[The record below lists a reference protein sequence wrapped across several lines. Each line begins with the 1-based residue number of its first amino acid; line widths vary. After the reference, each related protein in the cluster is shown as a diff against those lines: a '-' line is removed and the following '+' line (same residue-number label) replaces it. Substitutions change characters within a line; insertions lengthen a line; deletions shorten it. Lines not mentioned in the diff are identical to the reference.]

1 MTDTFKDK
9 ICIITG
15 GTSGIGF
22 AVAEELLSRGAVVY
36 VIGSRESSV
45 EKAKPRLKEYQN
57 ARYAAVDVA
66 DFEAVKK
73 LIDTVVSENGRI
85 DYLFNNAGIAMTY
98 PTEHVPYEQWKGVI
112 DTNIMGVVNG
122 VYNVLPIMLKQGF
135 GHIINT
141 SSMGG
146 LLWPS
151 YQTVYVLTKSA
162 VLSMTCCMRY
172 EFAERNIQVQAV
184 CPANVATEI
193 FKGSTPPPGSMPV
206 KEAAVEI
213 LKGVEQNDA
222 VIILPKEFESPVA
235 RMKSDPKFEDWV
247 YSETARIRYEEV
259 QKGLPPV
266 GMADFS
272 TYSGD
277 NK

>member
-22 AVAEELLSRGAVVY
+22 AVAEELLARGAVVY
-36 VIGSRESSV
+36 VVGSRQASV
-45 EKAKPRLKEYQN
+45 EKAKPRLKNYPN
-57 ARYAAVDVA
+57 AHYAALDVA
-66 DFEAVKK
+66 DFAAVKQ

-85 DYLFNNAGIAMTY
+85 DYLFNNAGLAMTY
-98 PTEHVPYEQWKGVI
+98 PTELIPYDQWKAVI

-146 LLWPS
+146 LTWPA

-162 VLSMTCCMRY
+162 ILSMTWCMRY
-172 EFAERNIQVQAV
+172 EYAERNIQIQAV

-193 FKGSTPPPGSMPV
+193 FKGSAPPPGSMPV
-206 KEAAVEI
+206 KDAAVEI
-213 LKGVEQNDA
+213 LKGVEQNEA
-222 VIILPKEFESPVA
+222 IIILPKEFGSMVTRA
-235 RMKSDPKFEDWV
+235 KSDPQFEHWL
-247 YSETARIRYEEV
+247 YTETARIRSQEV
-259 QKGLPPV
+259 QNGLPPV
-266 GMADFS
+266 GIPDLGS
-272 TYSGD
+272 YPGD
-277 NK
+277 KT